1 MTDDSTRI
9 LGSGT
14 AAYPLDPAAAGAEE
28 QCPHCQT
35 LIAAG
40 EQFCPRCG
48 FQRGSWR
55 EGEEAAPLAAEAA
68 EVMASRFGL
77 EGSGGARYP
86 LPEGTCIVGR
96 SEDADITIN
105 DGYISRRHARFTVSE
120 DGISIADLGSA
131 NGTFIGEERLEPE
144 AEHDLAIGDA
154 LRLGQTELT
163 IVETEQLVAG
173 EGEAEAEPEETQMM
187 TANDAELPADEE
199 RVPGELVEV
208 HLDMKP
214 APSPWLL
221 RRQGTEEVL
230 YLPSGETLLGR
241 KPERATLVLRGD
253 SYISGLHCRLVASV
267 DHLEVTDLGSTNGTY
282 VNSER
287 CAPDHPAALAAGDI
301 LRLGSTDLEV
311 AYEEQADLMGG
322 EDAGVDIAASEPQAG
337 EDDSAAAPTE
347 PADEDRG

>member
-14 AAYPLDPAAAGAEE
+14 AAYPLDPAAAGADE
-28 QCPHCQT
+28 QCPHCQAI
-35 LIAAG
+35 IATG

-48 FQRGSWR
+48 YQRGSWR
-55 EGEEAAPLAAEAA
+55 EGEEAAPAATEA
-68 EVMASRFGL
+68 ELPASRFSL

-86 LPEGTCIVGR
+86 LPAGASVVGR
-96 SEDADITIN
+96 SDEADITIS
-105 DGYISRRHARFTVSE
+105 DGYISRRHARFTVGES
-120 DGISIADLGSA
+120 GISIADLGSA

-144 AEHDLAIGDA
+144 AEHDLAVGDA

-163 IVETEQLVAG
+163 VVETEAVTAG

-187 TANDAELPADEE
+187 TAEDAELPADED

-208 HLDMKP
+208 HLDVKA
-214 APSPWLL
+214 APSPWQLL
-221 RRQGTEEVL
+221 RQGTEEVL

-241 KPERATLVLRGD
+241 KPDRATLVLRGD

-267 DHLEVTDLGSTNGTY
+267 EHLEVTDLGSTNGTY

-301 LRLGSTDLEV
+301 LRLGATDLEV
-311 AYEEQADLMGG
+311 VYEEQAAGIT
-322 EDAGVDIAASEPQAG
+322 ESDAGEAPAETAEEPEEPEAAG
-337 EDDSAAAPTE
+337 DDDASS
-347 PADEDRG
+347 